1 MPIDPLPSISRSD
14 ANFRTQVDDYFLT
27 RLPAF
32 STQAES
38 ARVQIV
44 AAEST
49 ATSAAS
55 AAATAATTA
64 STAAGTAT
72 SASASAVTAKNAAE
86 AAAANA
92 ISTPVAAP
100 IHAAPSKAA
109 PVDADELGLSDSA
122 ASWGL
127 KKLTFANLKAWIS
140 GLFVPKTGNSTITGQ
155 ITLGADIGVTGG
167 KIRFQGVG
175 GGTAD
180 FVIGKNDALT
190 SFAEISNTSDGFLAI
205 SQPGALGELSISSG
219 GRLSLHAGGARALEI
234 DQSRNVLVTDGGA
247 LGYGIGS
254 GGAVTQ
260 ATSKSTAVTLN
271 KPTGRITTHT
281 AALAAGASVQFVVN
295 NTVADAHDL
304 VTINILDVALRY
316 RAECVYAQSGRFDI
330 ALTNLTAG
338 SLSEAVPIKFSISKG
353 AVT

>member
-55 AAATAATTA
+55 TAATAATAAT
-64 STAAGTAT
+64 TAAGTAT

-100 IHAAPSKAA
+100 IRAATAKPTPA
-109 PVDADELGLSDSA
+109 DADELGLSDSD

-127 KKLTFANLKAWIS
+127 KKLTFANLRAWIS

-167 KIRFQGVG
+167 KIRFQGVTG
-175 GGTAD
+175 GAAD
-180 FVIGKNDALT
+180 FVIGKNDT
-190 SFAEISNTSDGFLAI
+190 INGFAEISNTSGGFIDI
-205 SQPGALGELSISSG
+205 SQPGAIGEIAIRSG
-219 GRLSLHAGGARALEI
+219 GRVSLHAGGAQALEI
-234 DQSRNVLVTDGGA
+234 DPSRNVLVKGGC
-247 LGYGIGS
+247 LGYGVGA
-254 GGAVTQ
+254 GGEVTQ
-260 ATSKSTAVTLN
+260 AANKSTAVTLN
-271 KPTGRITTHT
+271 KPSGTIWMHN
-281 AALAAGASVQFVVN
+281 ASLAAGAAVEFSLN
-295 NTVADAHDL
+295 NTLLATGDGLIVNPDGFTGYAVEVAYFNSPTAAVL
-304 VTINILDVALRY
+304 RVTN
-316 RAECVYAQSGRFDI
+316 
-330 ALTNLTAG
+330 
-338 SLSEAVPIKFSISKG
+338 KG
-353 AVT
+353 ATRSDAVAIRFRIFKGGIA